1 MTSIREGWKVVNRY
15 VQRFKTLPRFMDVRQ

>member
-15 VQRFKTLPRFMDVRQ
+15 VQRFKALPRFMDVRQ